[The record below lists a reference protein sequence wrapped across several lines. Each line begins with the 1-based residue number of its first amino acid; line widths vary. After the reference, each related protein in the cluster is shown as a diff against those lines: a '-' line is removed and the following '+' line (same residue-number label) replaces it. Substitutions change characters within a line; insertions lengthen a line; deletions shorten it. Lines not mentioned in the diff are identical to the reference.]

1 VVKIVIVSKNSL
13 AEASAIASTFHLQRY
28 EISSEP
34 PNIFCNNFQ
43 QNPLFFYPCE
53 STAITPRNLCFRGA
67 KEPVLRGET
76 IGFAGVL

>member
-13 AEASAIASTFHLQRY
+13 SEVSAIASIFHLQRY

-34 PNIFCNNFQ
+34 PNNSAIIFSKIHS
-43 QNPLFFYPCE
+43 FFYPCE